1 MNDIVKFSDIIKI
14 SKILS
19 ENNFSNKGI
28 SIAIEVKNKIVL
40 NKINEDIFF
49 RNGGEGKV
57 EEVDEID
64 INVNGINFKYIVKE
78 E

>member
-78 E
+78 

>member
-78 E
+78 G

>member
-19 ENNFSNKGI
+19 ENNFSNKDI

>member
-1 MNDIVKFSDIIKI
+1 MNDIVKFADLIKL

-19 ENNFSNKGI
+19 DNGFSNKGI
-28 SIAIEVKNKIVL
+28 SIAIEVKNKTIL

-57 EEVDEID
+57 DEVDEID
-64 INVNGINFKYIVKE
+64 INVNGVNFKYIIKE

>member
-1 MNDIVKFSDIIKI
+1 MNDIVKFTDLIKL
-14 SKILS
+14 SKILADNS
-19 ENNFSNKGI
+19 FSNKGI
-28 SIAIEVKNKIVL
+28 SISIEVKNKVIL

-64 INVNGINFKYIVKE
+64 INVNGINFKYVVKE
-78 E
+78 D

>member
-19 ENNFSNKGI
+19 ENNFANKGI

-78 E
+78 

>member
-1 MNDIVKFSDIIKI
+1 MNDIVKFVDLIKL

-19 ENNFSNKGI
+19 DNGFSNKGI
-28 SIAIEVKNKIVL
+28 SIAIEVKNKTIL

-57 EEVDEID
+57 DEVDEID
-64 INVNGINFKYIVKE
+64 INVNGVNFKYIIKE

>member
-57 EEVDEID
+57 DEVDEID

>member
-28 SIAIEVKNKIVL
+28 SIVIEVKNKIVL